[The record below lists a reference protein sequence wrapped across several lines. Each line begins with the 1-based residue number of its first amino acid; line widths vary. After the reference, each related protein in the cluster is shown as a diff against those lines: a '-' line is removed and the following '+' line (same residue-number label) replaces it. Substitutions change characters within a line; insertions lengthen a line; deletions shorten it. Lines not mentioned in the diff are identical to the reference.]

1 MGSTQSKHWVLLAA
15 GSKDWDNYRHQACV
29 CHAYQVARRNGI
41 PDEQIVVMMYDDIA
55 YNQENKYQGRIINT
69 PNGPNV
75 YQGVPK
81 DYTRA
86 DVSAKNFLAILR
98 GDEAGVVKR
107 TRGPKK
113 VLNSGQNDTVFVYLS
128 SHGAPG
134 LFAFPKEHLYAS
146 DLVDTINEMSRR
158 QQFSKMVIYVES
170 CFSGSM
176 IANLPNNAQVYG
188 VSASTPFESSYAC
201 FFDEDRCA
209 YLSNEFTSQ
218 WLLHSEMSNLTSTTF
233 QDQFKY
239 LKEKVKE
246 STPCQY
252 GNKELSKLC
261 ISDILGCPDS
271 RTQAA
276 SIDRAESLSPT
287 HLTPSHHVPLIIQEN
302 RIKREKDPE
311 KNRAL
316 QRDYNRLRQTRSRFE
331 KAVHDIAK
339 HSCPRRGPR
348 ALLERRS
355 LTRLE
360 DMKKVAEHFRQTFR
374 EWHEEQDDC
383 CVLQHMHVFVSL
395 IESGVEVATIKTAIT
410 RVHLHS

>member
-15 GSKDWDNYRHQACV
+15 GAKGWDDYRHQACV

-55 YNQENKYQGRIINT
+55 YNQENRYQGQIINV

-81 DYTRA
+81 DYTGD

-98 GDEAGVVKR
+98 GDEAGVDKQ
-107 TRGPKK
+107 TRGPKR

-128 SHGAPG
+128 GHGGPG
-134 LFAFPKEHLYAS
+134 LFAFPTEDLHAF
-146 DLVDTINEMSRR
+146 DLVDTVKKMSTR

-176 IANLPNNAQVYG
+176 IHHLPKNAQVYG
-188 VSASTPFESSYAC
+188 VSAATPDEPSYAC
-201 FFDEDRCA
+201 FFDEDRCTC
-209 YLSNEFTSQ
+209 LSNEFSSQ
-218 WLLHSEMSNLTSTTF
+218 WLLHLKMHDLNCTTF
-233 QDQFKY
+233 QNQFDY
-239 LKEKVKE
+239 LKTNVRL

-252 GNKELSKLC
+252 GNNELSRLF
-261 ISDILGCPDS
+261 ISNILGCPDS
-271 RTQAA
+271 RTLAA
-276 SIDRAESLSPT
+276 SISRAERVSPT
-287 HLTPSHHVPLIIQEN
+287 HLTPSHNVTLIIKEN
-302 RIKREKDPE
+302 RIRREKDLD
-311 KNRAL
+311 KKRAL
-316 QRDYNRLRQTRSRFE
+316 QRDYHKLLQTRSRFE
-331 KAVHDIAK
+331 KAVSDIAK

-348 ALLERRS
+348 ALSERRS

-360 DMKKVAEHFRQTFR
+360 DMKKVAEHFRLTFS

-383 CVLQHMHVFVSL
+383 CVLQHMHIFVSL
-395 IESGVEVATIKTAIT
+395 IESGVDVARIKAAIT
-410 RVHLHS
+410 HVRLHS